1 MPMSLRISRNQI
13 ANKATAPGHS
23 APENTSLLHSI
34 LKGKEN
40 STSLYPL
47 TSFLPSPQRS
57 HKTRSHSH
65 TAFVGNTP
73 RWIILVVCTLLL
85 FTACGAKNETLER
98 IRQTG
103 VLRVAM
109 DPSFAP
115 FEYIND
121 DNELVGYDIDLATEI
136 AEALDVKVQFVSTG
150 YDALYDTL
158 TVKRADII
166 ISAMYPDPSR
176 TQAFVFSVP
185 YFNAGD
191 VLMVAD
197 RSITSWTSLDGKRLA
212 CLFGTTGHMI
222 ALDWQKSIDP
232 TIITA
237 QSPITLTGALANG
250 DLDAVIIDHITAL
263 NITKNADI
271 GYILPEMI
279 TDEPYAIASRI
290 EDGALIQ
297 AVDEILTQ
305 LESDGTL
312 MRLTE
317 KWMHNLP

>member
-13 ANKATAPGHS
+13 ASKTTIPRDS
-23 APENTSLLHSI
+23 TPENTPIHFSI

-40 STSLYPL
+40 FPFPYPI
-47 TSFLPSPQRS
+47 TSFLPSPRRS
-57 HKTRSHSH
+57 HKTHSQP
-65 TAFVGNTP
+65 AFAGVTP
-73 RWIILVVCTLLL
+73 RWVTLAICILL
-85 FTACGAKNETLER
+85 FLTACGAKNETLER
-98 IRQTG
+98 IQQTE
-103 VLRVAM
+103 VLRVAI

-121 DNELVGYDIDLATEI
+121 DNELVGYDVDLATEI
-136 AEALDVKVQFVSTG
+136 AEALEVEVHFVSTG

-158 TVKRADII
+158 TVSRADII
-166 ISAMYPDPSR
+166 ISALYPDPSR
-176 TQAFVFSVP
+176 TQNFVFSTP

-191 VLMVAD
+191 VLIVAD
-197 RSITSWTSLDGKRLA
+197 SSITSWTSLDGKRLA

-222 ALDWQKSIDP
+222 ALEWQKSINP
-232 TIITA
+232 SIIAA
-237 QSPITLTGALANG
+237 QSPVTLKGALADGN
-250 DLDAVIIDHITAL
+250 LDAVIIDHITAL

-271 GYILPEMI
+271 GHILPEMI

-290 EDGALIQ
+290 EDGELIQ
-297 AVDEILTQ
+297 AVDKILTQ

-317 KWMHNLP
+317 KWIHNLP